1 MRLEIQ
7 NKAAKDNPSEQQLR
21 RAILSLRSYGTSS
34 FASLTDDHGSY
45 LQVAGGGITCL
56 LERRDAFTGVHY
68 RAYQE
73 KKNTN
78 YPDGTLL
85 VFGAGEVALLSD
97 EWFSNTIVAD
107 VFAAFLLT
115 HALPENVHWRV
126 ARGI

>member
-56 LERRDAFTGVHY
+56 LERRDAHTGVHY

-107 VFAAFLLT
+107 VFAAFLLK
-115 HALPENVHWRV
+115 HALPEHVHWRI